1 MELGEAM
8 MVAGIGSRKGVSV
21 EDVLAAI
28 ETALE
33 AHGLAMTALSALA
46 TAEFKRNEDAIF
58 AAGREL
64 NLPVIVVDVASTE
77 PPLPLTR
84 PPLRSADLSPKGEEA
99 TGAGAS
105 LFSQTGRRWP
115 EGPDAGAASR
125 NLSQE
130 LAGTPSVSEASALA
144 VAGTGAKLL
153 GPRTVLGPVTCAIA
167 ISGDAP

>member
-8 MVAGIGSRKGVSV
+8 MVAGIGCRKGVSV

-46 TAEFKRNEDAIF
+46 TTEFKRNEEAIF

-64 NLPVIVVDVASTE
+64 NLPVVVVDVAGSE
-77 PPLPLTR
+77 SALPLTQ
-84 PPLRSADLSPKGEEA
+84 PPLRSADLSPRGEEIA
-99 TGAGAS
+99 SAAAS
-105 LFSQTGRRWP
+105 LFSPAGRRWP
-115 EGPDAGAASR
+115 EGPDEGAASR

-144 VAGTGAKLL
+144 VAGIGAKLL
-153 GPRTVLGPVTCAIA
+153 GARTVLGPVTCAIA